1 MYTNKTVRGDRDR
14 EIKSIEHLSLRLYL
28 PHFVKFLAHFL
39 KVRTELESMNIR
51 SRNPSDYQAIAELN
65 RQVFER
71 DNEAQLV
78 ESIRHSDRY
87 IPELELVAELNH
99 AIVGHILRSVMG
111 VQQVN

>member
-1 MYTNKTVRGDRDR
+1 
-14 EIKSIEHLSLRLYL
+14 
-28 PHFVKFLAHFL
+28 
-39 KVRTELESMNIR
+39 MNIR